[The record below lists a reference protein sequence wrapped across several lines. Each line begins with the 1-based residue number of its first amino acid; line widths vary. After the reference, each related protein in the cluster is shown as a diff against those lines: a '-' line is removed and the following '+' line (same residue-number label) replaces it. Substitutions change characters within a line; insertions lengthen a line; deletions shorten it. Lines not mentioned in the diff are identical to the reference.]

1 MANTNFKRRRE
12 KKDGESHWRQTIQ
25 PPLPRFVPSVRRY
38 CDDSNDMAKRD
49 FYSLGDAAFTSHTPT
64 NFLFK

>member
-1 MANTNFKRRRE
+1 
-12 KKDGESHWRQTIQ
+12 
-25 PPLPRFVPSVRRY
+25 
-38 CDDSNDMAKRD
+38 MAKRD